1 LRNSQFPNRR
11 FVFWLPSSQSPIC
24 TGDQPFSLA
33 FQSTLRLASAI
44 FLRLC
49 LPTQLPTLADRQ
61 TLRLAFRSTSNVRWR
76 SIFRPAFQ
84 PAFDLRLRLTFRPSL
99 CIDPRLAPL
108 ADPTACLPTN
118 LQLAPSTDL
127 PAHLPVDFQLAPSF
141 NLPVPPSN
149 PTSDSHRPLIP
160 SALPSSQPAA
170 CAADQ
175 PSSPA

>member
-11 FVFWLPSSQSPIC
+11 FVFWLPSGQSPIC

-33 FQSTLRLASAI
+33 FRSTTDLRRRSFSGSA
-44 FLRLC
+44 FQLNYRP
-49 LPTQLPTLADRQ
+49 LPTVRLFDLPSDQPPTCVGDQ
-61 TLRLAFRSTSNVRWR
+61 SV
-76 SIFRPAFQ
+76 RPAFQ
-84 PAFDLRLRLTFRPSL
+84 PTFDSRLQPTFQLNLR
-99 CIDPRLAPL
+99 IDLRLAPL
-108 ADPTACLPTN
+108 ADPLACLPIN

-127 PAHLPVDFQLAPSF
+127 PANLLADFQLAPSF

-149 PTSDSHRPLIP
+149 LTSDSHRPLIP

-170 CAADQ
+170 RAADQ